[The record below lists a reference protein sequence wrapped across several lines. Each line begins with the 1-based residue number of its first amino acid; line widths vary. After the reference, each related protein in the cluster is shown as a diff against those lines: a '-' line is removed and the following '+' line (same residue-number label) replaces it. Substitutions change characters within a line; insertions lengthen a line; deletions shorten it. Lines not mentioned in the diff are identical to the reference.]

1 MTIDSV
7 NHIVFD
13 KCKTGVQEVP
23 APAEEVPGQVHLLA
37 LGGAHGGSEGG
48 RMHYWPGIY
57 IFTIQQVCG

>member
-48 RMHYWPGIY
+48 RMHYWPGI
-57 IFTIQQVCG
+57 